1 MKILFINSSSAD
13 YVQDLTYS
21 GLVKLLGV
29 KNVIDFHW
37 NKKFHI
43 PYKKYPKNLGYVSGS
58 LVPSLLHRS
67 FNHIDAVIIGAAKRE
82 AFETYLEII
91 DHIPAHIPII
101 FIDGGDQSDIGGGVA
116 FEGSAELYNQAINK
130 RPFDLIFK
138 REYLLEDNLGNH
150 VFPFPISFNLDRLP
164 KLSNK
169 TKYDVSFWAVETHSI
184 RVQVLELLQEHFDC
198 RANGTSRNQK
208 FSQYKRKGD
217 FYLQELAACKIILNF
232 RGGGWDTLRYWEIPA
247 VQSLMITQK
256 PGIKIPN
263 DFQSGKHVIHCQDDL
278 SDLIELCDYYLKH
291 DDKRIQ
297 IAKAGFEH
305 LKEYHTDIARAS
317 YLLEKIQIFKG

>member
-43 PYKKYPKNLGYVSGS
+43 PYKKYPKNLGYTSGS
-58 LVPSLLHRS
+58 LIPSLLHRS

-91 DHIPAHIPII
+91 DHISAHIPII

-138 REYLLEDNLGNH
+138 REYLLEDNHGHH

-169 TKYDVSFWAVETHSI
+169 TKYDVSFWAVETHPI
-184 RVQVLELLQEHFDC
+184 RVQALELLQKHFDC
-198 RANGTSRNQK
+198 RANGTNRNQK

-247 VQSLMITQK
+247 VESFMITQK
-256 PGIKIPN
+256 PGINIPN

-291 DDKRIQ
+291 NDKRIQ